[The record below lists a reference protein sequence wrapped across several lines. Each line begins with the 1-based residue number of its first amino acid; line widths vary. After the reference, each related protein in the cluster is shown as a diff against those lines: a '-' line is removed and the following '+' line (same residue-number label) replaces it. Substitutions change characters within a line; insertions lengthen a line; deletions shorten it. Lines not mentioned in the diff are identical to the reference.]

1 LSSTAFAGAKSYQV
15 TGPVLDVSADSITV
29 QKGKES
35 WQIAK
40 GADTKMSGD
49 VKKGAVVV
57 PSVAIQRGTQGAFVY
72 VVKEDQ
78 TAAAR
83 PQPRSGYRR
92 RRPRLA

>member
-1 LSSTAFAGAKSYQV
+1 MITRALLLAAFLGGSAFAADVKTYQV

-49 VKKGAVVV
+49 VKKGDKVTVMYRMTAT
-57 PSVAIQRGTQGAFVY
+57 SVEAKSGAPA
-72 VVKEDQ
+72 KKK
-78 TAAAR
+78 
-83 PQPRSGYRR
+83 
-92 RRPRLA
+92 